1 MENLIKAI
9 NSYISL
15 SEQDIDVIKELFVR
29 KNFKKNETILKS
41 GKVCKEFLFI
51 QNGVIVHFTN
61 NGDNDSVIYFS
72 SENEFVCDFESF
84 IDNKPSKKSFVAIE
98 DSIIYSITFE
108 KLQLFYK
115 NVNEGERFGRL
126 LMESVFCET
135 INHIISAFT
144 ESADQRYLTFV
155 EKFSHIQQRVP
166 QYHVASFIG
175 VTPQSLSRIRRK
187 LVEK

>member
-98 DSIIYSITFE
+98 DSIISY
-108 KLQLFYK
+108 
-115 NVNEGERFGRL
+115 N
-126 LMESVFCET
+126 
-135 INHIISAFT
+135 
-144 ESADQRYLTFV
+144 FV
-155 EKFSHIQQRVP
+155 
-166 QYHVASFIG
+166 
-175 VTPQSLSRIRRK
+175 
-187 LVEK
+187 